1 MQASSHAPFSRLCFR
16 LSPKCLLAPN
26 VGILKSM
33 FHPAS
38 CSALYQDSVKW
49 TDAFSFVLSNR
60 TCACNCVSCQG
71 AHWPLMCHQHTYK
84 RGKRDKRCASVLTLT
99 HPIASVSSRMT
110 HGDSSTPTHSSKQW
124 ATCCVLG
131 MACIRRWAW
140 QTCGW
145 PSSAWLWV
153 LLATPCLWATPQHW
167 FNLWTHLDGSTR
179 RRWVRVL
186 CCRHC
191 WFAICKQV
199 LQGCCG
205 TQDEL
210 ISDGNHIFDLDNMS
224 MFIVTCCGIYH
235 ENKKNIFMVS

>member
-1 MQASSHAPFSRLCFR
+1 MQASSHVPFSRLCFR

-26 VGILKSM
+26 VSILKSM

-38 CSALYQDSVKW
+38 CSALDQDSVKW

-84 RGKRDKRCASVLTLT
+84 RGKRDKRCSNVLTLT
-99 HPIASVSSRMT
+99 HPISSVSSRMT
-110 HGDSSTPTHSSKQW
+110 HGDSSTPTRSSKLW

-167 FNLWTHLDGSTR
+167 SNLWTHLDGSTR
-179 RRWVRVL
+179 RRWV
-186 CCRHC
+186 
-191 WFAICKQV
+191 
-199 LQGCCG
+199 GCCVADIAG
-205 TQDEL
+205 LQYANKHYKVVVTL
-210 ISDGNHIFDLDNMS
+210 RMNSSLMVIIFSTIL
-224 MFIVTCCGIYH
+224 TCCDMPWQIWK
-235 ENKKNIFMVS
+235 EKNIIVLS